1 MYLIYDVCVFKD
13 DGLNEE
19 EKARLERKI
28 KRKLKKKQKKKMQK
42 KLKKQNDDGKGKGD
56 KDSKFGADHV
66 ELDERKRGYNSMYD
80 VKAPT
85 EEEMEDY
92 YKKRK
97 QFDDPMAHL

>member
-1 MYLIYDVCVFKD
+1 MFLKD

-28 KRKLKKKQKKKMQK
+28 KKKLKKKQKKKMQK
-42 KLKKQNDDGKGKGD
+42 KLKKQHDDGK
-56 KDSKFGADHV
+56 DSKSSSDHV
-66 ELDERKRGYNSMYD
+66 ELDERKRTYNSMYE

-85 EEEMEDY
+85 EEEMEVY